1 MDPFKEKAKCV
12 WIHGPI
18 IVGAG
23 PSGIAVAA
31 CLSEQGVPT
40 LILERS
46 DCIASLWQNRTY
58 DRLKLHLPKHFC
70 ELPLM
75 NFPQTFPQ
83 YPTKHQFISYMESYA
98 DHFNIHP
105 RFNQT
110 VLSAEFDSSSEIWI
124 VKTHDGFQYF
134 SPWLVVATGENA
146 EPVIPIIHG
155 MEHFHGPVLHT
166 SDYKSGSEY
175 KNKKV
180 LVIGCGNSG
189 MEVSLDLCRHN
200 AIPHLVARNTVSSF
214 FLISFQFSIVSQSLI
229 LQKIVV

>member
-1 MDPFKEKAKCV
+1 MDSMKEEAKCV

-31 CLSEQGVPT
+31 CLSKQGIPNV
-40 LILERS
+40 ILERS

-70 ELPLM
+70 ELPFM
-75 NFPQTFPQ
+75 NFPTNFPQ

-98 DHFNIHP
+98 THFSITP

-110 VLSAEFDSSSEIWI
+110 VVSAEFDSCSEIWV
-124 VKTHDGFQYF
+124 VKTQDNFSYF
-134 SPWLVVATGENA
+134 SPWLVVASGENA
-146 EPVIPIIHG
+146 EPVVPKIHG
-155 MEHFHGPVLHT
+155 LEHFHGPVSHT
-166 SDYKSGSEY
+166 SVYKSGSEY

-214 FLISFQFSIVSQSLI
+214 LSKIFHLI
-229 LQKIVV
+229 KM